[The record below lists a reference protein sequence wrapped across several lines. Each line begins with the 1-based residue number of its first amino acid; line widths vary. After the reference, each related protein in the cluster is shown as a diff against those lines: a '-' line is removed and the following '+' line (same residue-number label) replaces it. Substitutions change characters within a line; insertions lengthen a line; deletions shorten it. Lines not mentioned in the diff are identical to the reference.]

1 MHASNLTSDKFC
13 HFPAIVENGVL
24 ARKGSQVMIK
34 LTSRRHIAVSKYSHI
49 LVYTDHPVFFT
60 GHNLSLTHLYFLAA
74 CSWKFRNGSKGH
86 CQKK

>member
-1 MHASNLTSDKFC
+1 MLLILRPPNFGI
-13 HFPAIVENGVL
+13 FPLLYSCVL
-24 ARKGSQVMIK
+24 ARKGSQLIK